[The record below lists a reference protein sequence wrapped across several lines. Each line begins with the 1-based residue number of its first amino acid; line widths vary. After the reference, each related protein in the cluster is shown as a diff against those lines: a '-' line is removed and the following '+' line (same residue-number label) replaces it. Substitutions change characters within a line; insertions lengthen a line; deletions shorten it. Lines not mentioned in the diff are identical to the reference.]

1 MNHFKLYIES
11 QQREGKT
18 GKTSK
23 VYSPLDQ
30 RVIGSVALGNAS
42 DAHDALVAADRASGK
57 WAEKTCRTKGWIFAG
72 TLGNP

>member
-57 WAEKTCRTKGWIFAG
+57 WARKPAEPRAG
-72 TLGNP
+72 Y